1 MEGSRIDETDDDSG
15 MKHRGG
21 DTGLFVLLCVINL
34 LNYID
39 RQAITALVD
48 PIRRDFGATDA
59 QMGLV
64 ASGFLLTYT
73 ILPPIFGWLGDRVP
87 RTSLIAASAAFWSV
101 ATAATALV
109 GRIWQL
115 IAIRGAVGIGEAS
128 YMANS
133 PSLIVDT
140 FLQHSAA
147 GQCRCSTRRRP
158 LGRRWALPSGGSS
171 GLTSDGEGRV
181 CWLGCQGCWQQRSSR
196 ASGNPCVASG
206 TSLPRRLLTRSIAAT
221 LRELARNRLFVLLT
235 LAYGGLVFTQNA
247 VEFWLPTV
255 LARDKGMPLESA
267 TAMYGLAGFLAGITG
282 PLVGVA
288 IADALRRRDHRAY
301 PHVAAG
307 MSMLVPIPIVG
318 IALARVGFPL
328 SLSVFGEAFLGNAS
342 IGIIITLI
350 VAAVAPEIRSTATA
364 VALTAVHLMGDVIS
378 QPLIGWL
385 STALDRARSAV
396 VIWHPLQLVG
406 IVPAQHLL
414 VALCVVVIPGAI
426 AAGLMFLVVARMAR
440 DTFLLSTGDTRH
452 RGDAMRRPFPPPRL
466 HRPLIPAHAIETVS

>member
-1 MEGSRIDETDDDSG
+1 M
-15 MKHRGG
+15 
-21 DTGLFVLLCVINL
+21 
-34 LNYID
+34 
-39 RQAITALVD
+39 
-48 PIRRDFGATDA
+48 
-59 QMGLV
+59 

-109 GRIWQL
+109 ARIWQL
-115 IAIRGAVGIGEAS
+115 VAIRGAVGIGEAS

-133 PSLIVDT
+133 PSLIVDI
-140 FLQHSAA
+140 FSPAQRGRAMSGYVLHGVARWRGGRRCPGRVPLGSLRMASGVCARWAPRAA
-147 GQCRCSTRRRP
+147 G
-158 LGRRWALPSGGSS
+158 SS
-171 GLTSDGEGRV
+171 AHPRQREPKRGE
-181 CWLGCQGCWQQRSSR
+181 QD
-196 ASGNPCVASG
+196 VA
-206 TSLPRRLLTRSIAAT
+206 PPPPVTRSIAAT

-267 TAMYGLAGFLAGITG
+267 TTMYGLAGLLAGITG

-288 IADALRRRDHRAY
+288 IANALRRRDHRAY

-350 VAAVAPEIRSTATA
+350 VAAVAPEIRSIATA

-396 VIWHPLQLVG
+396 VIWHPLHLVG
-406 IVPAQHLL
+406 IEPAQHLL

-426 AAGLMFLVVARMAR
+426 AAGVMFLIA
-440 DTFLLSTGDTRH
+440 
-452 RGDAMRRPFPPPRL
+452 
-466 HRPLIPAHAIETVS
+466 AHAGFAPSTASP

>member
-1 MEGSRIDETDDDSG
+1 
-15 MKHRGG
+15 MKYRGG
-21 DTGLFVLLCVINL
+21 DTGLFLLLCVINL

-39 RQAITALVD
+39 RQAITALID

-73 ILPPIFGWLGDRVP
+73 LLPPIFGWLGDRVP

-115 IAIRGAVGIGEAS
+115 VAIRGAVGVGEAS

-133 PSLIVDT
+133 PSLIVDIFSPAQRGRAMSVFYT
-140 FLQHSAA
+140 ASPVGAALGVALGGFLWAHFGWRGACVVVGLPGLLAA
-147 GQCRCSTRRRP
+147 
-158 LGRRWALPSGGSS
+158 ALIARQREPVR
-171 GLTSDGEGRV
+171 GERD
-181 CWLGCQGCWQQRSSR
+181 
-196 ASGNPCVASG
+196 VA
-206 TSLPRRLLTRSIAAT
+206 PPPPVTRSIAAT

-288 IADALRRRDHRAY
+288 IADAFRRRDHRAY
-301 PHVAAG
+301 PHVAAA

-318 IALARVGFPL
+318 IALAHVGFPL

-385 STALDRARSAV
+385 STALDRARSSV

-414 VALCVVVIPGAI
+414 VALCLVVIPGAI
-426 AAGLMFLVVARMAR
+426 AAGLMFLVVGRVAR
-440 DTFLLSTGDTRH
+440 DLSSLSG
-452 RGDAMRRPFPPPRL
+452 G
-466 HRPLIPAHAIETVS
+466 